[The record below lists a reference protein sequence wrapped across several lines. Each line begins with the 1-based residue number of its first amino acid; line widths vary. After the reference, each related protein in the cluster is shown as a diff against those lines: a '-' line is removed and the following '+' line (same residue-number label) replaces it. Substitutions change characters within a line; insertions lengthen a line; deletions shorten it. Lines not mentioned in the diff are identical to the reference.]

1 MDIIFLGMYGGN
13 AFLKMY
19 LKRFPKHK
27 PAIDRTFDLIRWNSF
42 YGIFIS
48 KLIPMVRT
56 LISIPAGILKMEF
69 VKYSIASF
77 LGVTLWNSFFVGAG
91 YIIGEPILKIIT
103 RG

>member
-1 MDIIFLGMYGGN
+1 MTGVQTCALPIY
-13 AFLKMY
+13 
-19 LKRFPKHK
+19 K
-27 PAIDRTFDLIRWNSF
+27 PAIDRTFGIIQRNGF

-77 LGVTLWNSFFVGAG
+77 LGVTLWNSLFVGAG
-91 YIIGEPILKIIT
+91 YIIGEPILKVIT